1 MSKAGRSASVQY
13 SHKGFRISFARTQV
27 MGIVNVTPDSFS
39 DGGKYHDPA
48 QALAHARRLAQQG
61 ADIIDIGGES
71 SRPGA
76 APTSVEEELAR
87 VIPVVRALAKSISH
101 IPISIDTY
109 KPEVAAAAL
118 AEGAVMINDISG
130 LRNPAMASLAAK
142 TKAPVVV
149 MHMKGTPQNMQRN
162 PTYKDVVAEVKEFF
176 LERIKTLGRMGV
188 KKIILDPGIGFG
200 KTANHNLM
208 LLNRLEEIAAL
219 GYPLLVGL
227 SRKSFI
233 GKALGADTEDRETG
247 GVAANAIAIAK
258 GARIIRVHDAGLGRQ
273 TAIMADC
280 IRLGKKPVDRRGQ
293 TGP

>member
-1 MSKAGRSASVQY
+1 
-13 SHKGFRISFARTQV
+13 
-27 MGIVNVTPDSFS
+27 
-39 DGGKYHDPA
+39 
-48 QALAHARRLAQQG
+48 
-61 ADIIDIGGES
+61 
-71 SRPGA
+71 
-76 APTSVEEELAR
+76 
-87 VIPVVRALAKSISH
+87 
-101 IPISIDTY
+101 
-109 KPEVAAAAL
+109 
-118 AEGAVMINDISG
+118 
-130 LRNPAMASLAAK
+130 ASLAAK